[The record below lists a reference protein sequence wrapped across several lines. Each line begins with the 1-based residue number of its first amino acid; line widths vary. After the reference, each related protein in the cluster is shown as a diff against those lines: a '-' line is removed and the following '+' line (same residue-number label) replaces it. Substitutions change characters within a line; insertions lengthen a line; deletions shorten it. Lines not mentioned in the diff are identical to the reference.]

1 VKIAI
6 CFLVLICFLSFS
18 APLFAEEDR
27 VLSEK
32 VKKLE
37 AALEKKDSEIGELKN
52 MISDLSQ
59 KVDRLQTLPPA
70 RLFEGGAPET
80 RIDRIEQKTN
90 LLLTTPVITEQ
101 AEEIKK
107 FREYVCKE
115 GHLYSEMPAD
125 GVCPVDG
132 LPVKQREVLRKV
144 KLARRESVA
153 EKIEAAL
160 EDERKNSVLVG
171 ASGTGV
177 FQQILDSKY
186 SKKTSFSEGSLD
198 LLFISHPIAYTTFFV
213 DLEAIGGNGA
223 DQVVRSNAG
232 LNGDAGSLQDTDG
245 VDRVQVRE
253 AWVGGDYFSEHLKAV
268 AGKIDLTNTFDT
280 NAVANDETSQ
290 FLSSAFVNNAALQ
303 QPRNGPGVFAFYD
316 TKEALRFGVGAQSPN
331 DSGTAIANRPY
342 VIGELDYNT
351 HLFRGLEGNYR
362 LWGRLNRARAGHN
375 KGFGL
380 SGDQVLGPAWTAFA
394 RWGLN
399 DSEGAVNK
407 YAWSAGF
414 EKKAVFPVRPLDTF
428 GFAFGQQEGT
438 AVKVD
443 TLSEIYYRFFLTDHL
458 AVSPHLQWLIRSSRT
473 NPANDNGLETEKN
486 VFVAGLRSQVDF

>member
-1 VKIAI
+1 MRIAK
-6 CFLVLICFLSFS
+6 CFWVLIYFLCFST
-18 APLFAEEDR
+18 PLFAEENQG
-27 VLSEK
+27 LSEK

-37 AALEKKDSEIGELKN
+37 AALEKKDSEIGELKS
-52 MISDLSQ
+52 MISDLSR
-59 KVDRLQTLPPA
+59 KVDALQTLPA
-70 RLFEGGAPET
+70 GRAPEGALVT
-80 RIDRIEQKTN
+80 RLDRLEQKTGQLIN
-90 LLLTTPVITEQ
+90 APVITEQ

-107 FREYVCKE
+107 FREFVCKE
-115 GHLYSEMPAD
+115 GHLFSEMPENGICPMD
-125 GVCPVDG
+125 GT
-132 LPVKQREVLRKV
+132 PVKQREVLRKV

-160 EDERKNSVLVG
+160 EDEKKKNVLVG

-186 SKKTSFSEGSLD
+186 SKKTSFAEGSLD

-213 DLEAIGGNGA
+213 DLEAIGGNGP

-245 VDRVQVRE
+245 VDRVQARE
-253 AWVGGDYFSEHLKAV
+253 AWLGGDYFNEQVKAAV
-268 AGKIDLTNTFDT
+268 GKIDLTNYFDT

-290 FLSSAFVNNAALQ
+290 FLSTAFVNNSALQ
-303 QPRNGPGVFAFYD
+303 QPKNGPGAFAFYD
-316 TKEALRFGVGAQSPN
+316 TKESLRLGAGVQNPS

-342 VIGELDYNT
+342 FIAELDYNT

-362 LWGRLNRARAGHN
+362 LWGRLNRSRADDN

-380 SGDQVLGPAWTAFA
+380 SVDQVLFPSFTAFV
-394 RWGLN
+394 RYGLN
-399 DSEGAVNK
+399 QPKGAVNK

-414 EKKAVFPVRPLDTF
+414 EKKAVFSVRPLDTL

-438 AVKVD
+438 VVKVD

-473 NPANDNGLETEKN
+473 NPATANGLETEKN
-486 VFVAGLRSQVDF
+486 VWVAGLRSQVDF